1 MKKFCSSK
9 GAIIGVKRQATE
21 YAKIF
26 QYPKQRFISRIC
38 IKNYYSIK
46 RGKKGHPESPVEKN
60 GSKRQVTKEYSE
72 LINI

>member
-46 RGKKGHPESPVEKN
+46 RGKKGHPESPVEKMAVK
-60 GSKRQVTKEYSE
+60 GKSQK
-72 LINI
+72 NIQS